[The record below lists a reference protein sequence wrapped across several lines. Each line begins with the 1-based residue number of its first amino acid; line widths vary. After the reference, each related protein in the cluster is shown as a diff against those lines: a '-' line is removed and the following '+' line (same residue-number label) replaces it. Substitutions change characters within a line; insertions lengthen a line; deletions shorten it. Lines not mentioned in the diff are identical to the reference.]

1 MICIYPFSFANSYS
15 SHARKATLCPIVPEV
30 DPAKIYPCDHS
41 SGTTPPSNVTEV
53 PLQVL

>member
-41 SGTTPPSNVTEV
+41 SETTPPSNETEV